1 MVKRQAA
8 SGIENQK
15 QQMVSAIFANPN
27 WDNKE
32 NDRAGKLKELE
43 ASYNRAIELVYHPE
57 RAKEQE
63 QEIDWDNPFWKAER
77 RAQEK
82 IAAFRKAHMGETR
95 GPTLS
100 KEQLEARAEARK
112 SIDQLS

>member
-8 SGIENQK
+8 DGIERQK

-27 WDNKE
+27 WDNKD

-63 QEIDWDNPFWKAER
+63 HQIDWNNPFWQAEK
-77 RAQEK
+77 RAMEK
-82 IAAFRKAHMGETR
+82 IAAFRKAHMGETQ
-95 GPTLS
+95 GPVLS
-100 KEQLEARAEARK
+100 KEQIEARAEARK
-112 SIDQLS
+112 SVDQL